1 MYSPELAGLSLCHA
15 VLIIR
20 ATLRHGSAVKPG
32 INSLIV
38 FSDRL
43 VLAEPA
49 KRSDAQNLFCASEN
63 DECRKRLCRFGR
75 ESNPLPLAC
84 ESDALPA
91 ELTCSLKVSM

>member
-1 MYSPELAGLSLCHA
+1 MQHSC
-15 VLIIR
+15 
-20 ATLRHGSAVKPG
+20 HGSSVKPG

-63 DECRKRLCRFGR
+63 DERRKRLCRFGR
-75 ESNPLPLAC
+75 ESNPQPLAC

-91 ELTCSLKVSM
+91 ELTCSLKELM